1 MPKAFV
7 QPGKSEGFSKIL
19 ARNSVAFE
27 LFYRVVKA
35 AEFSATGK
43 DGRP

>member
-1 MPKAFV
+1 
-7 QPGKSEGFSKIL
+7 
-19 ARNSVAFE
+19 VAFE